1 MRSTLFFCTFLF
13 VQLAFSQ
20 DFIRTSSIRINS
32 DLQYYT
38 DFYKKIYEYNGL
50 NNLNILVYQNQWEI
64 SDDEYEVSF
73 PSLIKVND
81 QYLTLNLGQEPRF
94 EIKELVGGQFPELL
108 IYSEL
113 DNCQAY
119 CGTNTY
125 IVNISLDKGFVL
137 SDLGTDVSVI
147 EPTGKVEYF
156 SSDSETE
163 ENFEYQYLNGPNDL
177 YIYNHYGMQEG
188 DNCYNFI
195 EQLNYNEHTGFT
207 KKQIMKKLHVVC
219 VACFTGQMEVNLN
232 EIQKKPISEL
242 KVGDKVLTFD
252 FEKRQNKE
260 VTIEEMIQVKHIH
273 FITYIFD
280 HDTITAT
287 PDHPFYLEN
296 KGWASSDPKATSNR
310 YKNYPNV
317 GQIAINDEFTLR
329 NGKKATLRAINY
341 LNETNESYTISKL
354 SEGTSFYVNDILV
367 GTEKI
372 MFKDNKKHKI
382 ISTNQYPVLSH

>member
-81 QYLTLNLGQEPRF
+81 QYLTLNLGTQITF

-108 IYSEL
+108 IYSE
-113 DNCQAY
+113 DHCQTY
-119 CGTNTY
+119 CGINTY

-137 SDLGTDVSVI
+137 SDLGAFVSVI

-156 SSDSETE
+156 SSDSETL

-177 YIYNHYGMQEG
+177 YILYHHGIAEEG
-188 DNCYNFI
+188 ENCYNFI
-195 EQLNYNEHTGFT
+195 EKLNYNEHTGFT
-207 KKQIMKKLHVVC
+207 KKQIMKKLLVEC
-219 VACFTGQMEVNLN
+219 AACFTGQMEVNLN

-296 KGWASSDPKATSNR
+296 KGWASSDPKATTNR

-329 NGKKATLRAINY
+329 NGKKAILRAMNH

-354 SEGTSFYVNDILV
+354 SEGTSFYINDVLV
-367 GTEKI
+367 GTEEI
-372 MFKDNKKHKI
+372 IFKDDKKIKI
-382 ISTNQYPVLSH
+382 ILTNQHPVLSH

>member
-64 SDDEYEVSF
+64 SDDEDEVSF

-137 SDLGTDVSVI
+137 SDLGAFVSVI

-252 FEKRQNKE
+252 FEKGQNKE
-260 VTIEEMIQVKHIH
+260 VIIEEMIQVKHIH

-329 NGKKATLRAINY
+329 NGKKAILRAMNH
-341 LNETNESYTISKL
+341 LNETNKSYTISKL
-354 SEGTSFYVNDILV
+354 SEGTSFYINDVLV
-367 GTEKI
+367 GTEEI
-372 MFKDNKKHKI
+372 MFKDNKKIKI
-382 ISTNQYPVLSH
+382 ILTNQHPVLSH

>member
-1 MRSTLFFCTFLF
+1 MIYNIIQIFT
-13 VQLAFSQ
+13 
-20 DFIRTSSIRINS
+20 
-32 DLQYYT
+32 
-38 DFYKKIYEYNGL
+38 KKIYEYNGL

-64 SDDEYEVSF
+64 SEDEDEVSF

-81 QYLTLNLGQEPRF
+81 QYLTLNLGPQTTF
-94 EIKELVGGQFPELL
+94 EIKELVGGQYPELL
-108 IYSEL
+108 IYSQ
-113 DNCQAY
+113 DHCQTY

-137 SDLGTDVSVI
+137 SDLGIDLSVI
-147 EPTGKVEYF
+147 DPIGKVEYF

-177 YIYNHYGMQEG
+177 YIYDYFNGIVEG
-188 DNCYNFI
+188 ENCYNFI
-195 EQLNYNEHTGFT
+195 EKLNYNEQTGFI
-207 KKQIMKKLHVVC
+207 KKQIMKKLLVEC
-219 VACFTGQMEVNLN
+219 AACFTGQMEVNLN

-252 FEKRQNKE
+252 FEKGQNKE
-260 VTIEEMIQVKHIH
+260 VIIEEMIQVKHVH
-273 FITYIFD
+273 FITYVFD

-329 NGKKATLRAINY
+329 NGKKATLRAMNH

-354 SEGTSFYVNDILV
+354 SEGTSFYINDILV
-367 GTEKI
+367 GTEEI
-372 MFKDNKKHKI
+372 MFKDNKKNKI
-382 ISTNQYPVLSH
+382 ILTDQHPVLSH

>member
-252 FEKRQNKE
+252 FEKGQNKE
-260 VTIEEMIQVKHIH
+260 VIIEEMIQVKHIH

-329 NGKKATLRAINY
+329 NGKKAILRAMNH

-354 SEGTSFYVNDILV
+354 SEGTSFYINDVLV
-367 GTEKI
+367 GTEEI
-372 MFKDNKKHKI
+372 IFKDNKKIKI
-382 ISTNQYPVLSH
+382 ILTNQHPVLSH

>member
-1 MRSTLFFCTFLF
+1 MRSTLFFSVFLF
-13 VQLAFSQ
+13 VQLAYSQ

-32 DLQYYT
+32 DLQFYT
-38 DFYKKIYEYNGL
+38 NFYKKIYEYNGL
-50 NNLNILVYQNQWEI
+50 NNLNILVYQDSD
-64 SDDEYEVSF
+64 SDDEDAVSF

-81 QYLTLNLGQEPRF
+81 QYLTLNLGTQITF

-108 IYSEL
+108 IYSQDEVE
-113 DNCQAY
+113 NYHHC
-119 CGTNTY
+119 NTY

-137 SDLGTDVSVI
+137 SDLGAFVSVI

-195 EQLNYNEHTGFT
+195 EKLNYNEHTGFT
-207 KKQIMKKLHVVC
+207 KKQIMKKLLVEC
-219 VACFTGQMEVNLN
+219 AACFTGQMEVNLN
-232 EIQKKPISEL
+232 DIQKKPISEL

-252 FEKRQNKE
+252 FEKGQNKE
-260 VTIEEMIQVKHIH
+260 VIIEEMIQVKHIQ
-273 FITYIFD
+273 FITYVFD

-329 NGKKATLRAINY
+329 NGKKSTLRAMNY

-367 GTEKI
+367 GTEEI
-372 MFKDNKKHKI
+372 MFKDNKKNKI

>member
-1 MRSTLFFCTFLF
+1 MRYSLFFSTFLF

-50 NNLNILVYQNQWEI
+50 NNLNILVYQAPVHTGN
-64 SDDEYEVSF
+64 VSTV
-73 PSLIKVND
+73 IKVND
-81 QYLTLNLGQEPRF
+81 QYLTINLGPELTF

-108 IYSEL
+108 IYSDDFCE
-113 DNCQAY
+113 AY
-119 CGTNTY
+119 CGTITY
-125 IVNISLDKGFVL
+125 IVNISLDKGFFL

-147 EPTGKVEYF
+147 DPIGKVEYF
-156 SSDSETE
+156 SIESETL
-163 ENFEYQYLNGPNDL
+163 ENFEYQYLKGPNDIYL
-177 YIYNHYGMQEG
+177 YHHYGMQERE
-188 DNCYNFI
+188 NCYKFI
-195 EQLNYNEHTGFT
+195 EKLNYNEYTGFT

-219 VACFTGQMEVNLN
+219 VACFTGKMEVNLN

-287 PDHPFYLEN
+287 PDHPFYLKN

-317 GQIAINDEFTLR
+317 GQIANNDEFTLR
-329 NGKKATLRAINY
+329 NGKKAILRAMNH

-354 SEGTSFYVNDILV
+354 SEGNSFYINDILV
-367 GTEKI
+367 GTEEI
-372 MFKDNKKHKI
+372 MFKDNKKNKI
-382 ISTNQYPVLSH
+382 ISTNQHQVLSH

>member
-50 NNLNILVYQNQWEI
+50 NNLNILVYQNQREI

-147 EPTGKVEYF
+147 DPIGKVEYF

-188 DNCYNFI
+188 ENCYNFI
-195 EQLNYNEHTGFT
+195 EKLNYDEHTGFT
-207 KKQIMKKLHVVC
+207 KKQIMKKLLVAC
-219 VACFTGQMEVNLN
+219 AACFTGQMEVNLN

-310 YKNYPNV
+310 YKNYPDV

-329 NGKKATLRAINY
+329 NGKKAILRAMNH
-341 LNETNESYTISKL
+341 LNENNESYTISKL
-354 SEGTSFYVNDILV
+354 SEGTSFYINDILV
-367 GTEKI
+367 GTEEI
-372 MFKDNKKHKI
+372 MFKDNKKIKI
-382 ISTNQYPVLSH
+382 ILTNQHPVLSH

>member
-50 NNLNILVYQNQWEI
+50 NNLNILVYQNQREI

-81 QYLTLNLGQEPRF
+81 QYLTLNLGTQITF

-108 IYSEL
+108 IYSQDEVE
-113 DNCQAY
+113 NYHHC
-119 CGTNTY
+119 NTY

-137 SDLGTDVSVI
+137 SDLGAFVSVI

-156 SSDSETE
+156 SSDSETL

-177 YIYNHYGMQEG
+177 YILYHHGIAEEG
-188 DNCYNFI
+188 ENCYNFI
-195 EQLNYNEHTGFT
+195 EKLNYNEHTGFT
-207 KKQIMKKLHVVC
+207 KKQIMKKLLVEC
-219 VACFTGQMEVNLN
+219 AACFTGQMEVNLN

-296 KGWASSDPKATSNR
+296 KGWASSDPKATTNR

-329 NGKKATLRAINY
+329 NGKKAILRAMNH

-354 SEGTSFYVNDILV
+354 SEGTSFYINDVLV
-367 GTEKI
+367 GTEEI
-372 MFKDNKKHKI
+372 MFKDNKKIKI
-382 ISTNQYPVLSH
+382 ILTNQHPVLSH

>member
-1 MRSTLFFCTFLF
+1 MRYSLFFSTFLF

-38 DFYKKIYEYNGL
+38 DFYKKIYEYNDL

-64 SDDEYEVSF
+64 SEDEDEVSF

-81 QYLTLNLGQEPRF
+81 QYLTLNLGPQTTF
-94 EIKELVGGQFPELL
+94 EIKELVGGQYPELL
-108 IYSEL
+108 IYSQ
-113 DNCQAY
+113 DHCQTY

-137 SDLGTDVSVI
+137 SDLGIDLSVI
-147 EPTGKVEYF
+147 DPIGKVEYF

-177 YIYNHYGMQEG
+177 YIYDYFNGIVEG
-188 DNCYNFI
+188 ENCYNFI
-195 EQLNYNEHTGFT
+195 EKLNYNEHTGFT
-207 KKQIMKKLHVVC
+207 KKQIMKKLLVAC

-296 KGWASSDPKATSNR
+296 KGWASLDPKATSNR

-317 GQIAINDEFTLR
+317 GQIDINDEFTLR
-329 NGKKATLRAINY
+329 NGKKATLRAMNH

-354 SEGTSFYVNDILV
+354 SEGTSFYINDILV
-367 GTEKI
+367 GTEEI
-372 MFKDNKKHKI
+372 MFKDDKKNKI
-382 ISTNQYPVLSH
+382 ILTNQYPVLSH

>member
-50 NNLNILVYQNQWEI
+50 NNLNILVYQDQREI
-64 SDDEYEVSF
+64 SDDEDEVSF

-81 QYLTLNLGQEPRF
+81 QYLTLNLGTQITF

-108 IYSEL
+108 IYSQDEVETY
-113 DNCQAY
+113 AHA
-119 CGTNTY
+119 NTY

-137 SDLGTDVSVI
+137 SDLGAFVSVI

-156 SSDSETE
+156 SSESETL
-163 ENFEYQYLNGPNDL
+163 ENFEYQYLNGPNDI
-177 YIYNHYGMQEG
+177 YILHHHGIEEEG
-188 DNCYNFI
+188 ENCYNFI
-195 EQLNYNEHTGFT
+195 EKLNYNEYTGFT
-207 KKQIMKKLHVVC
+207 KKQIMKKLLVEC
-219 VACFTGQMEVNLN
+219 AACFTGQMEVNLN
-232 EIQKKPISEL
+232 DKQKKPISEL

-252 FEKRQNKE
+252 FEKGQNKE
-260 VTIEEMIQVKHIH
+260 VIIEEMIQVKHIQ
-273 FITYIFD
+273 FITYVFD

-296 KGWASSDPKATSNR
+296 KGWASSDPNATSNR

-317 GQIAINDEFTLR
+317 GQIAINDKFTLR
-329 NGKKATLRAINY
+329 NGKKAILRAMNH
-341 LNETNESYTISKL
+341 LNENNESNTISKL

-367 GTEKI
+367 GTEEI
-372 MFKDNKKHKI
+372 MFKDNKKNKI

>member
-1 MRSTLFFCTFLF
+1 MRYSLFFSTFLF

-38 DFYKKIYEYNGL
+38 EFYKKIYEYNGL

-64 SDDEYEVSF
+64 SDDEDAVSF

-81 QYLTLNLGQEPRF
+81 QYLTLNLGTQITF

-108 IYSEL
+108 IYSQDEVE
-113 DNCQAY
+113 NYAHA
-119 CGTNTY
+119 NTY

-137 SDLGTDVSVI
+137 SDLGAFVSVI
-147 EPTGKVEYF
+147 DPIGKVEYF

-163 ENFEYQYLNGPNDL
+163 ENFQYQYLNGPNDL
-177 YIYNHYGMQEG
+177 YILYHHGIEREG
-188 DNCYNFI
+188 ENCYNFI
-195 EQLNYNEHTGFT
+195 EKLNYNEYTGFT
-207 KKQIMKKLHVVC
+207 KKQTMKKLLVEC
-219 VACFTGQMEVNLN
+219 AACFTGQMEVNLN

-329 NGKKATLRAINY
+329 NGKKATLRAMNH

-354 SEGTSFYVNDILV
+354 SEGTSFYINDILV
-367 GTEKI
+367 GTEEI
-372 MFKDNKKHKI
+372 MFKDDKKNKI
-382 ISTNQYPVLSH
+382 ILTNQYPVLSH

>member
-207 KKQIMKKLHVVC
+207 KKQIMKKLLVAC
-219 VACFTGQMEVNLN
+219 AACFTGQMEVNLN

-310 YKNYPNV
+310 YKNYPDV

-329 NGKKATLRAINY
+329 NGKKAILRAMNH
-341 LNETNESYTISKL
+341 LNENNESYTISKL
-354 SEGTSFYVNDILV
+354 SEGTSFYINDILV
-367 GTEKI
+367 GTEEI
-372 MFKDNKKHKI
+372 MFKDNKKIKI
-382 ISTNQYPVLSH
+382 ILTNQHPVLSH

>member
-296 KGWASSDPKATSNR
+296 KGWASSNPKATSNR

-329 NGKKATLRAINY
+329 NGKKAILRAMNH
-341 LNETNESYTISKL
+341 LNETNKSYTISKL
-354 SEGTSFYVNDILV
+354 SEGTSFYINDILV
-367 GTEKI
+367 GTEEI
-372 MFKDNKKHKI
+372 MFKDNKKIKI
-382 ISTNQYPVLSH
+382 ILTNQHPVLSH

>member
-50 NNLNILVYQNQWEI
+50 NNLNILVYQNQREI

-329 NGKKATLRAINY
+329 NGKKAILRAMNH
-341 LNETNESYTISKL
+341 LNETNKSYTISKL
-354 SEGTSFYVNDILV
+354 SEGTSFYINDVLV
-367 GTEKI
+367 GTEEI
-372 MFKDNKKHKI
+372 MFKDNKKIKI
-382 ISTNQYPVLSH
+382 ILTNQHPVLSH

>member
-50 NNLNILVYQNQWEI
+50 NNLNILVYQNQREI

-188 DNCYNFI
+188 ENCYNFI
-195 EQLNYNEHTGFT
+195 EKLNYNEHTGFT
-207 KKQIMKKLHVVC
+207 KKQIMKKLLVEC
-219 VACFTGQMEVNLN
+219 AACFTGQMEVNLN

-252 FEKRQNKE
+252 FEKGQNKE
-260 VTIEEMIQVKHIH
+260 VIIEEMIQVKHIH

-296 KGWASSDPKATSNR
+296 KGWASSDPKATTNR

-329 NGKKATLRAINY
+329 NGKKAILRAMNH

-354 SEGTSFYVNDILV
+354 SEGTSFYINDVLV
-367 GTEKI
+367 GTEEI
-372 MFKDNKKHKI
+372 IFKDNKKIKI
-382 ISTNQYPVLSH
+382 ILTNQHPVLSH

>member
-296 KGWASSDPKATSNR
+296 KGWASSDPKATTNR

-329 NGKKATLRAINY
+329 NGKKAILRAMNH
-341 LNETNESYTISKL
+341 LNENNESYTISKL
-354 SEGTSFYVNDILV
+354 SEGTSFYINDVLV
-367 GTEKI
+367 GTEEI
-372 MFKDNKKHKI
+372 MFKDNKKIKI
-382 ISTNQYPVLSH
+382 ILTNQHPVLSH

>member
-1 MRSTLFFCTFLF
+1 MIVST
-13 VQLAFSQ
+13 
-20 DFIRTSSIRINS
+20 
-32 DLQYYT
+32 
-38 DFYKKIYEYNGL
+38 
-50 NNLNILVYQNQWEI
+50 
-64 SDDEYEVSF
+64 
-73 PSLIKVND
+73 
-81 QYLTLNLGQEPRF
+81 
-94 EIKELVGGQFPELL
+94 
-108 IYSEL
+108 
-113 DNCQAY
+113 
-119 CGTNTY
+119 
-125 IVNISLDKGFVL
+125 
-137 SDLGTDVSVI
+137 
-147 EPTGKVEYF
+147 YF

-329 NGKKATLRAINY
+329 NGKKAILRAMNH
-341 LNETNESYTISKL
+341 LNETNKSYTISKL
-354 SEGTSFYVNDILV
+354 SEGTSFYINDILV
-367 GTEKI
+367 GTEEI
-372 MFKDNKKHKI
+372 MFKDNKKIKI
-382 ISTNQYPVLSH
+382 ILTNQHPVLSH